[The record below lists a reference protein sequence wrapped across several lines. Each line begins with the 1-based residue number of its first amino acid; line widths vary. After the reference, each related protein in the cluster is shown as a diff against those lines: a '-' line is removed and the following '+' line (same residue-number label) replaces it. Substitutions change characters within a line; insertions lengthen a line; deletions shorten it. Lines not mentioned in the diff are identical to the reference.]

1 MLSGPKVL
9 RSMDRSMGRMRA
21 PLRGRLES
29 NPTESS
35 NGMLSEPLRY
45 GALRCIA
52 RDASQFPDC
61 GYVFATGRGGPALLK
76 QRAVAAG
83 QYFRLTDEAPGARVL
98 STTTLRR
105 GFPRRLGHH

>member
-1 MLSGPKVL
+1 
-9 RSMDRSMGRMRA
+9 
-21 PLRGRLES
+21 
-29 NPTESS
+29 
-35 NGMLSEPLRY
+35 MLSEPLRY

-105 GFPRRLGHH
+105 GFPRRLGRHPTSLIVLTVTSGIDRAG